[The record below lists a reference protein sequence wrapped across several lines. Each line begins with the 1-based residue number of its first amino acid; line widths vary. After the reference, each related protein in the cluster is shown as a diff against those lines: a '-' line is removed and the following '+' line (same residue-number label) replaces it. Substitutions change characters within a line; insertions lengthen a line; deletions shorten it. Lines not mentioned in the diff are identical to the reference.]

1 MDKSINYNKLLQEQ
15 EQIILKHFSAPI
27 YQSNSK
33 SNSLPVFKKKID
45 LKKTL
50 KKQIQTMQDKESQNI
65 NKDEITEKLTKKQI
79 KIYNDE

>member
-15 EQIILKHFSAPI
+15 EQIILKHVSAPI

-33 SNSLPVFKKKID
+33 LNSLPVFKKKID
-45 LKKTL
+45 FKKTL
-50 KKQIQTMQDKESQNI
+50 KKQIQTKQDKESQNI